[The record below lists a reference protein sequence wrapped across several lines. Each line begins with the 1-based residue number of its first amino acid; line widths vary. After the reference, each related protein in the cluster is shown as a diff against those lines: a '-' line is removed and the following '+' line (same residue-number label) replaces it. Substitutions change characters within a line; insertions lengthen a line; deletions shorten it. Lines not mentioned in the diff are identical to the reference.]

1 LALDDAFSNFS
12 RVGWRR
18 WLPGVAHSM
27 TAGAMCKP
35 PLEGTLGLVPKNEDA
50 LDADAN
56 IYDRFDGKHRVAV
69 DLRTAWQQTFFR
81 KFESH
86 DGVARTPAP
95 DSSVN
100 GVNEV
105 VWGRSRCV

>member
-1 LALDDAFSNFS
+1 
-12 RVGWRR
+12 
-18 WLPGVAHSM
+18 M